1 MPKALYCFSNRNIL
15 RRASAQISEHR
26 YFEYVIII
34 FILANCIC
42 MASRDYL
49 DQNDETKKN
58 QVLNTINFAFSGVF
72 ILEAMLKILTS
83 GFIFD
88 KKAYLRDYWN
98 MIDFL
103 IVVAAIIDIIVA
115 ASSAQ
120 ESDSLQALRSLRV
133 LRVLRPLKAVKSL
146 PSLRKQVAALLKSL
160 QQLANVMAF
169 LLVMFFLFGIMGL

>member
-1 MPKALYCFSNRNIL
+1 M
-15 RRASAQISEHR
+15 
-26 YFEYVIII
+26 
-34 FILANCIC
+34 
-42 MASRDYL
+42 
-49 DQNDETKKN
+49 
-58 QVLNTINFAFSGVF
+58 LNTINFAFSGVF

-169 LLVMFFLFGIMGL
+169 LLVMFFLFGIMGLQLFNQSVHYACRTTEKPLPGASTWEIAPNAE